1 MASFRCYDNSD
12 VVATLIMKNF
22 YLYLIQLW
30 WQFCQMF
37 VYGDGSLCSNLA
49 GIDPEKLYRGTFI
62 CQDGLCCCIVWPS
75 FLFDCF
81 VKIWA
86 TCMNFLGKW
95 FTAPPWPKIART
107 PMKSVMRWINHHK
120 EERLPVAAKIIEAVR
135 LGLVDVGVLIEELNT
150 EEIQKV
156 PEIHKILIDASL
168 YFNAPSQMSK
178 FAEKT
183 KPRTPGQVKKRLYL
197 SSYFPWL
204 TNQRYAKDQKIQ
216 KHKSLITLHVRKI
229 KCQLFALCS
238 LLGQTWRASSRP
250 RVVPI
255 FTQG

>member
-1 MASFRCYDNSD
+1 MTSFRCYDNSD
-12 VVATLIMKNF
+12 VIATLIMKNF

-95 FTAPPWPKIART
+95 FTAPPGRK
-107 PMKSVMRWINHHK
+107 
-120 EERLPVAAKIIEAVR
+120 LPVR
-135 LGLVDVGVLIEELNT
+135 LCILETHLENLVGFLRINV
-150 EEIQKV
+150 
-156 PEIHKILIDASL
+156 
-168 YFNAPSQMSK
+168 
-178 FAEKT
+178 FACKT
-183 KPRTPGQVKKRLYL
+183 C
-197 SSYFPWL
+197 L
-204 TNQRYAKDQKIQ
+204 T
-216 KHKSLITLHVRKI
+216 
-229 KCQLFALCS
+229 
-238 LLGQTWRASSRP
+238 
-250 RVVPI
+250 
-255 FTQG
+255 

>member
-1 MASFRCYDNSD
+1 MAPFRCYDNSD
-12 VVATLIMKNF
+12 VIATLIMKNF

-107 PMKSVMRWINHHK
+107 SMHEGHSTQHSKYIYHFHYQGQELDPPPMKRFWQ
-120 EERLPVAAKIIEAVR
+120 ETYR
-135 LGLVDVGVLIEELNT
+135 
-150 EEIQKV
+150 V
-156 PEIHKILIDASL
+156 PLASL
-168 YFNAPSQMSK
+168 PFFSHDDHDFKSQWNLLW
-178 FAEKT
+178 T
-183 KPRTPGQVKKRLYL
+183 WP
-197 SSYFPWL
+197 
-204 TNQRYAKDQKIQ
+204 YA
-216 KHKSLITLHVRKI
+216 
-229 KCQLFALCS
+229 S
-238 LLGQTWRASSRP
+238 LLQLAPWTLPSDPQWNSEP
-250 RVVPI
+250 P
-255 FTQG
+255 